1 MRNKEYIEK
10 LEKENEEL
18 KRQIA
23 MLEWEILDEKLCKAF
38 EGVEI

>member
-23 MLEWEILDEKLCKAF
+23 MLEWELLDEKLCKAF
-38 EGVEI
+38 ESVEI